1 MRQVR
6 HPLVERDVAGIFEH
20 VLATTGGDLDAAE
33 RRLDEIDELLGA
45 IAANPSSGARL
56 PPPVTGWLVRH
67 GGRGQRLTV
76 VFRPDL
82 ERSLLFIA
90 LIAFGGRNW
99 IEVAEERSGPPERG

>member
-20 VLATTGGDLDAAE
+20 VLATTGGDLNAAE
-33 RRLDEIDELLGA
+33 RRLDDIDELLQA
-45 IAANPSSGARL
+45 IVTNPSSGTRL
-56 PPPVTGWLVRH
+56 SPPLAGWLVRH

-82 ERSLLFIA
+82 KRRLLFIA
-90 LIAFGGRNW
+90 LIAFGGQNW
-99 IEVAEERSGPPERG
+99 IAAAEGRSDLLGQ

>member
-1 MRQVR
+1 MRQGR

-20 VLATTGGDLDAAE
+20 VLA
-33 RRLDEIDELLGA
+33 
-45 IAANPSSGARL
+45 
-56 PPPVTGWLVRH
+56 TGWLVRH

>member
-33 RRLDEIDELLGA
+33 RRLNEIDELLQA
-45 IAANPSSGARL
+45 IAAHPSSGMRL
-56 PPPVTGWLVRH
+56 SPPLAGWLVRH

-76 VFRPDL
+76 VFQPDL
-82 ERSLLFIA
+82 ERGLLFIA
-90 LIAFGGRNW
+90 LIAFGGQNW
-99 IEVAEERSGPPERG
+99 IEAAEGRNGVLGRD